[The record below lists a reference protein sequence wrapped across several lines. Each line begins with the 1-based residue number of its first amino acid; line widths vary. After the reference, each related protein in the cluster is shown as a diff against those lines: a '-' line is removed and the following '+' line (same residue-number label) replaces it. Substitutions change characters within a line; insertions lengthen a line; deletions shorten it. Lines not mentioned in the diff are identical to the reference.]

1 MRWNEVHIAGT
12 GSWLPKRKRAE
23 DAIASGQYDVDE
35 HQANRIVSVTAADG
49 ENDPSP
55 PEMAVAAARVA
66 LSRSGRAREDVSALL
81 HSRTWFQ
88 GAEMWAPASYIA
100 HHAVGADV
108 PAFELLQSCNA
119 GLAALEHA
127 ARLLGPDEAALLTT
141 ADRFAAPA
149 FDRWRCERGLVYGDG
164 ATALVLSS
172 RAGFAR
178 LLSTATAVDNSMEAV
193 ARGAVLD
200 AVPDTSAPV
209 DLSARADAFLHT
221 PALSRQ
227 VGLRLAEIADAS
239 VRRALDDAG
248 ADMADITRVVLNAT
262 GRSRMRWQLEL
273 QLGVAEKISNWE
285 FCSEVGHLGAG
296 DHFAGLNDLMERRAV
311 HPGDLVLLVGGGT
324 GYSCTSAVV
333 EITGSPEWETGD
345 GAERTS

>member
-12 GSWLPKRKRAE
+12 GSWLPKRKRVEEAL
-23 DAIASGQYDVDE
+23 ASGQYDTDE

-49 ENDPSP
+49 ENQPSP
-55 PEMAVAAARVA
+55 PDMAVAAARVA
-66 LSRSGRAREDVSALL
+66 LSRSGPARQDVTSVL

-100 HHAVGADV
+100 HRTVGADV
-108 PAFELLQSCNA
+108 PALELLQSCNA

-127 ARLLGPDEAALLTT
+127 ARLLGPDDAALLTT

-164 ATALVLSS
+164 GTALVLSS

-178 LLSTATAVDNSMEAV
+178 LLSTATAVDNSLEAV
-193 ARGAVLD
+193 ARGAALD
-200 AVPDTSAPV
+200 ALPDTSTPV

-221 PALSRQ
+221 PALARQ
-227 VGLRLAEIADAS
+227 AGLRIAEIADQS
-239 VRRALDDAG
+239 VHRALDEAG
-248 ADMADITRVVLNAT
+248 VKMADITRVVLNAT

-273 QLGVAEKISNWE
+273 QLGVPEKISNWE
-285 FCSEVGHLGAG
+285 FCGEVGHLGAG

-333 EITGSPEWETGD
+333 EITGSPEWETGEQ
-345 GAERTS
+345 AEPTS